1 MPKIKVML
9 AVSAA
14 AAVVSWGLTGASL
27 WASPLQGNGRTALAA
42 VTITSTIA
50 WFVLLRERRT
60 DARLRQIEAEYR
72 RREAVIIKTARLLAG
87 APPTGPQPRLRAVAG
102 ARR

>member
-1 MPKIKVML
+1 MPRMKIML
-9 AVSAA
+9 TASFTAA
-14 AAVVSWGLTGASL
+14 AASWGLTAASL
-27 WASPLQGNGRTALAA
+27 WAASLQGNGRTALAA
-42 VTITSTIA
+42 VTVTSTIA

-60 DARLRQIEAEYR
+60 DARLRQIEDEYR

-102 ARR
+102 ERR